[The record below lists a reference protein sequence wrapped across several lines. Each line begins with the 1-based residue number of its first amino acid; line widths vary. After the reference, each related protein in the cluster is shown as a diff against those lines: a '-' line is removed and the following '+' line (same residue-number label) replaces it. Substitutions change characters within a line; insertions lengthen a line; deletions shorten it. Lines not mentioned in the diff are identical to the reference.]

1 MRSKIIHRDLAAR
14 NVLVGQKETCKVTDF
29 GMARDVQQENIYE
42 RKTKV
47 IKKEG
52 RWGRYYISFSL
63 LIVHDHCCGRADILL
78 ISITKSLDGTIMK
91 TAIRIRL

>member
-1 MRSKIIHRDLAAR
+1 M
-14 NVLVGQKETCKVTDF
+14 TDF

-52 RWGRYYISFSL
+52 RWGWYYISFSF
-63 LIVHDHCCGRADILL
+63 IIFHNHCCDKADILL
-78 ISITKSLDGTIMK
+78 ISMTKSLDGTIMK
-91 TAIRIRL
+91 TAICIRV

>member
-1 MRSKIIHRDLAAR
+1 M
-14 NVLVGQKETCKVTDF
+14 TDF

-52 RWGRYYISFSL
+52 REVGTVLHVVQFSDLSGSL
-63 LIVHDHCCGRADILL
+63 LW
-78 ISITKSLDGTIMK
+78 
-91 TAIRIRL
+91 

>member
-1 MRSKIIHRDLAAR
+1 M
-14 NVLVGQKETCKVTDF
+14 TDF

-52 RWGRYYISFSL
+52 REVGMVLHVVQFSDLSGSL
-63 LIVHDHCCGRADILL
+63 LW
-78 ISITKSLDGTIMK
+78 
-91 TAIRIRL
+91 

>member
-1 MRSKIIHRDLAAR
+1 M
-14 NVLVGQKETCKVTDF
+14 TDF

-52 RWGRYYISFSL
+52 RWGRYDISFRL
-63 LIVHDHCCGRADILL
+63 VIFHDHCCGRADILL
-78 ISITKSLDGTIMK
+78 ISMTESLDGTVMK
-91 TAIRIRL
+91 ILALHIRV

>member
-1 MRSKIIHRDLAAR
+1 M
-14 NVLVGQKETCKVTDF
+14 TDF

-52 RWGRYYISFSL
+52 RGGGRYYISFSL
-63 LIVHDHCCGRADILL
+63 IIFHNHSCDKADILL
-78 ISITKSLDGTIMK
+78 ISMTKSLDGTIMK
-91 TAIRIRL
+91 TAIRILV

>member
-1 MRSKIIHRDLAAR
+1 M
-14 NVLVGQKETCKVTDF
+14 TDF

-63 LIVHDHCCGRADILL
+63 LIFQDHCCGKADIFL
-78 ISITKSLDGTIMK
+78 ISDHEFLEWDPNEKICHAYTSTTLTISVFD
-91 TAIRIRL
+91 

>member
-1 MRSKIIHRDLAAR
+1 M
-14 NVLVGQKETCKVTDF
+14 TDF

-63 LIVHDHCCGRADILL
+63 VIFHNHYCDKADILQ
-78 ISITKSLDGTIMK
+78 ISMTKSLDGTIMK
-91 TAIRIRL
+91 IAIRIRV

>member
-1 MRSKIIHRDLAAR
+1 
-14 NVLVGQKETCKVTDF
+14 
-29 GMARDVQQENIYE
+29 MARDVQQENIYE

-63 LIVHDHCCGRADILL
+63 VIFHNHFCGKADIFL
-78 ISITKSLDGTIMK
+78 ILIMNSLDGTLMK
-91 TAIRIRL
+91 ILAIHIRVHL